1 MTTAADTLRAIEAR
15 TEHAIRQELRL
26 MTHQII
32 ALRARLA
39 LDGRASADMLRLE
52 LDPPEHDQ
60 SVPPPGIDGLAA
72 LPLPRLSVTVF
83 ESPLPKAYRVFF
95 YERDYGD
102 LADVLTVDSFEA
114 GVQLVRDR
122 LVPDGNYSITAS
134 WFRHEGEITV
144 ATSQGTVL
152 ARVEADDSAA
162 PTPRPEVRDACSA
175 LQAGDASQIER
186 LFGRLLEAA

>member
-15 TEHAIRQELRL
+15 TEHAIREELRL

-39 LDGRASADMLRLE
+39 LDSRASADMLRLE
-52 LDPPEHDQ
+52 LDPPERDQ
-60 SVPPPGIDGLAA
+60 PAPAGEDGLAA
-72 LPLPRLSVTVF
+72 LPVPPLTVTVF

-102 LADVLTVDSFEA
+102 LADVLTVNSFEA

-122 LVPDGNYSITAS
+122 LGPDRNHAISAA
-134 WFRHEGEITV
+134 WFRHEGEMAV
-144 ATSQGTVL
+144 ATIQGTVL
-152 ARVEADDSAA
+152 ARVEADDSDS

-175 LQAGDASQIER
+175 LRTGDASQIER
-186 LFGRLLEAA
+186 LFGRLLEAG